1 MPLEVMVRRGHSIA
15 KITNMMLRG
24 SAPLVGP
31 DARMGD
37 HRSPAPGVDGISN
50 HQTITIRLPDNHH
63 SDGISNHQTITI
75 RLPSAVSSRA

>member
-1 MPLEVMVRRGHSIA
+1 MQTSKIRIIMPLEVMVRRGHSIA

-31 DARMGD
+31 GARMGD

-50 HQTITIRLPDNHH
+50 HQTITIRLP
-63 SDGISNHQTITI
+63 
-75 RLPSAVSSRA
+75 SAVSSRA